1 MELQGAETDYSSMAP
16 PGWHEIEEQEVAVMS
31 EENKNTG
38 YTGEYGNP
46 VEPGEVQENQTEDTT
61 YSYSYEKGTE
71 DPIHS
76 GDYYAGSAA
85 GQNAVD
91 GRQQSGSYEQPGENG
106 QNPTNFQRVDSEGQS
121 QSDYRAVDNSG
132 SPFQNGP
139 IPMGQPRNPQNSH
152 KPPKQKEPASIVK
165 KLLFS
170 AACAA
175 VFGIV
180 AGVCFQGVRYVS
192 DQFLPSQSSQTKL
205 KTTTQGSGD
214 AEPSSTA
221 GQNAGESIDGKQAVT
236 TQVGVMDVSNITEQT
251 MPAIV
256 AITSTTKGANYYDLF
271 GREYEGQES
280 TGAGSG
286 FIIAQNDNELLIA
299 TNNHVIEGAKTI
311 SVQCIDG
318 EIYEATVKGTDSA
331 NDLAVIAVATKN
343 VKEDT
348 MKKIAIADLGS
359 SDDLKVGEMVI
370 AIGNALGYGQSVTVG
385 YVSAKDREISASE
398 DNGYGN
404 SSTNTIKA
412 IQTDAAIN
420 PGNSGGALINMRGEV
435 IGINSAKIASS
446 TVEGIGYAIPISVA
460 NPIIEDLMNK
470 EQLSDED
477 KGYLGISGQ
486 TVTDAATAFDIPNG
500 VQVKEVSKGGA
511 AEQAGIQVGDIIT
524 SINNM
529 EVRSIESLKEKA
541 NSYKK
546 GTEVEIKVQ
555 RSNNGTYEEKT
566 FKVKLQGSSSLDGL
580 PDDSTSDQSG
590 KDSSGNGKSG
600 NDGSGNS
607 GNGDSGNDGYGYD
620 DGYGNFF
627 DFFN

>member
-1 MELQGAETDYSSMAP
+1 MA
-16 PGWHEIEEQEVAVMS
+16 EEQE
-31 EENKNTG
+31 KNTG

-46 VEPGEVQENQTEDTT
+46 VEPGDVQENQTEDTT
-61 YSYSYEKGTE
+61 YSYSYQKGSDHPT
-71 DPIHS
+71 HA
-76 GDYYAGSAA
+76 GDYYAGSGADEA
-85 GQNAVD
+85 GGAQDGKEQTSGDPLSQTQDSSGQSANEGQTRDPMPNQAQNTNSSWS
-91 GRQQSGSYEQPGENG
+91 GNPSGYSSNHGSY
-106 QNPTNFQRVDSEGQS
+106 
-121 QSDYRAVDNSG
+121 SG
-132 SPFQNGP
+132 PGP
-139 IPMGQPRNPQNSH
+139 IPMGQPQ
-152 KPPKQKEPASIVK
+152 KPKKVPKKDANWLQ
-165 KLLFS
+165 KLLFC

-175 VFGIV
+175 VFGVV

-205 KTTTQGSGD
+205 KTTTEGSDQAGP
-214 AEPSSTA
+214 ASTA
-221 GQNAGESIDGKQAVT
+221 GQDVQEGTDGNKAVA
-236 TQVGVMDVSNITEQT
+236 TQVGVADVSGITEQT

-311 SVQCIDG
+311 SVQFIDG
-318 EIYEATVKGTDSA
+318 EIYEAAVKGTDSG
-331 NDLAVIAVATKN
+331 NDLAVIAVSVKDIKEATMN
-343 VKEDT
+343 
-348 MKKIAIADLGS
+348 KIAIADMGS
-359 SDDLKVGEMVI
+359 SDDLKVGEMVV

-385 YVSAKDREISASE
+385 YVSAKDREISATE
-398 DNGYGN
+398 GNGYG
-404 SSTNTIKA
+404 SGTGNTIKA

-460 NPIIEDLMNK
+460 NPIIEELMNK
-470 EQLSDED
+470 EKLSDEE

-486 TVTDAATAFDIPNG
+486 TVTDAATAFNIPNG

-511 AEQAGIQVGDIIT
+511 ADKAGIQVGDIIT

-529 EVRSIESLKEKA
+529 EVRSIESLQEKA

-555 RSNNGTYEEKT
+555 RSNNGTYEEKS

-580 PDDSTSDQSG
+580 S
-590 KDSSGNGKSG
+590 
-600 NDGSGNS
+600 NDRATDPSGSGQGDSGSGQGDS
-607 GNGDSGNDGYGYD
+607 GNGDAGNGSGGNGNPGEDGYGSD
-620 DGYGNFF
+620 DGFGGFF

>member
-1 MELQGAETDYSSMAP
+1 MA
-16 PGWHEIEEQEVAVMS
+16 EEQE
-31 EENKNTG
+31 KNTG

-61 YSYSYEKGTE
+61 YSYSYQKGSDHPT
-71 DPIHS
+71 HA
-76 GDYYAGSAA
+76 GDYYAGSGADEA
-85 GQNAVD
+85 VGTQDGNGQTTSDQMSQTQNSSGQNTNEGQRNDQMPNQGSQYNTSWSANP
-91 GRQQSGSYEQPGENG
+91 GGHSGNHGSY
-106 QNPTNFQRVDSEGQS
+106 
-121 QSDYRAVDNSG
+121 SG
-132 SPFQNGP
+132 PGP
-139 IPMGQPRNPQNSH
+139 IPMSQPQKLQKNPKKDSGNWLQ
-152 KPPKQKEPASIVK
+152 
-165 KLLFS
+165 KLLFC

-175 VFGIV
+175 VFGLV

-192 DQFLPSQSSQTKL
+192 DQFLPSKTSQTKL
-205 KTTTQGSGD
+205 KTTTGGTGE
-214 AEPSSTA
+214 AGPTSTA
-221 GQNAGESIDGKQAVT
+221 GQDSQEGADGNKAVA
-236 TQVGVMDVSNITEQT
+236 TQVGVTDVSGITEQT

-311 SVQCIDG
+311 SVQFIDG
-318 EIYEATVKGTDSA
+318 EIYEAAVKGTDSG
-331 NDLAVIAVATKN
+331 NDLAVIAVT
-343 VKEDT
+343 VKDIKEET
-348 MKKIAIADLGS
+348 MNKIAIADLGN
-359 SDDLKVGEMVI
+359 SDDLKVGEMVV

-385 YVSAKDREISASE
+385 YVSAKDREISATE
-398 DNGYGN
+398 GNGYGGG
-404 SSTNTIKA
+404 TANTIKA

-460 NPIIEDLMNK
+460 NPIIEELMNK
-470 EQLSDED
+470 EKLSDEE

-511 AEQAGIQVGDIIT
+511 ADKAGIQVGDIIT

-529 EVRSIESLKEKA
+529 EVRSIESLQEKA

-555 RSNNGTYEEKT
+555 RSNNGVYEEKT

-580 PDDSTSDQSG
+580 SNDTQKSTDPSDNGQG
-590 KDSSGNGKSG
+590 DAGNGG
-600 NDGSGNS
+600 S
-607 GNGDSGNDGYGYD
+607 GNGDGGNSNPGNDGYGSD
-620 DGYGNFF
+620 DGFGDIF

>member
-1 MELQGAETDYSSMAP
+1 MA
-16 PGWHEIEEQEVAVMS
+16 EEQE
-31 EENKNTG
+31 KNTG

-46 VEPGEVQENQTEDTT
+46 VEPGDVQENQTEDTT
-61 YSYSYEKGTE
+61 YSYSYQKGSDHPT
-71 DPIHS
+71 HA
-76 GDYYAGSAA
+76 GDYYAGSGADEA
-85 GQNAVD
+85 GRAQDGNGQTTSDQMSQTQDSSRQTNDQLPNQGGQNTNTSWSSSP
-91 GRQQSGSYEQPGENG
+91 GGYSSNHGSYSGS
-106 QNPTNFQRVDSEGQS
+106 
-121 QSDYRAVDNSG
+121 
-132 SPFQNGP
+132 GP
-139 IPMGQPRNPQNSH
+139 VPMGQPQKNPKKDSRNWIQ
-152 KPPKQKEPASIVK
+152 
-165 KLLFS
+165 KLLFC

-175 VFGIV
+175 VFGLV

-205 KTTTQGSGD
+205 KTTTEGSGE
-214 AEPSSTA
+214 AGPTSTE
-221 GQNAGESIDGKQAVT
+221 GQDTQEGADGNKAVA
-236 TQVGVMDVSNITEQT
+236 TQVGVTDVSGITEQT

-311 SVQCIDG
+311 SVQFIDG
-318 EIYEATVKGTDSA
+318 EIYEAAVKGTDSG
-331 NDLAVIAVATKN
+331 NDLAVIAVAVKDI
-343 VKEDT
+343 KEDT
-348 MKKIAIADLGS
+348 MNKIAIADMGN
-359 SDDLKVGEMVI
+359 SDDLKVGEMVV

-385 YVSAKDREISASE
+385 YVSAKDREISATE
-398 DNGYGN
+398 GNGYGGG
-404 SSTNTIKA
+404 TANTIKA

-460 NPIIEDLMNK
+460 NPIIEELMNK
-470 EQLSDED
+470 EKLSDEE

-511 AEQAGIQVGDIIT
+511 ADKAGIQVGDIIT

-529 EVRSIESLKEKA
+529 EVRSIESLQEKA

-580 PDDSTSDQSG
+580 SNDTQKSTDPSGSGQGDSGSG
-590 KDSSGNGKSG
+590 GSGNG
-600 NDGSGNS
+600 DA
-607 GNGDSGNDGYGYD
+607 GNGDSGNSNPGNDGYGSD
-620 DGYGNFF
+620 DGFGGFF